1 MRRDAL
7 ERRAEVEE
15 LQRQLAKLE
24 VAKKDADSAEIRA
37 QVCTPLPFHIFKQFD
52 ECSISAV
59 LDIYGLMRLNSSLH
73 VHLIILA
80 V

>member
-24 VAKKDADSAEIRA
+24 VAKKDADSAETRA
-37 QVCTPLPFHIFKQFD
+37 QVCTPLPIHIFKNFD
-52 ECSISAV
+52 ESQISVV
-59 LDIYGLMRLNSSLH
+59 LNIYGLMRLKSS
-73 VHLIILA
+73 
-80 V
+80 